1 MRKRELIYLHGL
13 LDQVS
18 ILMRARDDLSEETLD
33 SYREL
38 GVSPTSVYQS
48 KGEHEQAV
56 ETLASALA
64 ASVQKSNE
72 LDEQVADP
80 PDNSTNMT

>member
-33 SYREL
+33 SYRRL
-38 GVSPTSVYQS
+38 NVSPTSVYQP
-48 KGEHEQAV
+48 KGDHEQAV

-64 ASVQKSNE
+64 ASVEEENE
-72 LDEQVADP
+72 SDEQIANHS
-80 PDNSTNMT
+80 DNSAKMT

>member
-18 ILMRARDDLSEETLD
+18 VLMRARDDLSEEMLG

-38 GVSPTSVYQS
+38 GVSPTSVYQP
-48 KGEHEQAV
+48 KDDHEQAV

-64 ASVQKSNE
+64 ASVDEENE
-72 LDEQVADP
+72 SDEQVADHS
-80 PDNSTNMT
+80 DNSARMT